1 MKEHSWMKMVGV
13 CVIISIIVGMIG
25 GALTNEYFIGYVFS
39 NFIDQQKENSPIV
52 KKVIEE
58 RTFVEESLIKDAFDK
73 GIPSVV
79 TFYKTEAMGKNSTR
93 EQTLSS
99 GFFIT
104 TDGIMAICK
113 SAVANQKTWY
123 IKANDE
129 VVYKST
135 VDYIDPVLDLAFL
148 KIERNEATPYF
159 KAADFSEN
167 PLSLSQKVLV
177 LGIDA
182 AFNQH
187 VKSGI
192 VSYTGPE
199 KLYNEY
205 DEIDF
210 DIDNSLNCG
219 PVINLGG
226 EVQGMA
232 LMQNKTGTTFVIPVE
247 YINEKFLSLTK

>member
-1 MKEHSWMKMVGV
+1 MKEHSWMKIVGI
-13 CVIISIIVGMIG
+13 CITISIIVGMIG

-52 KKVIEE
+52 KKIIEE
-58 RTFVEESLIKDAFDK
+58 RTFVEESLVKDAFDK
-73 GIPSVV
+73 GIPSVIAL
-79 TFYKTEAMGKNSTR
+79 YSTEAQGKNSTR
-93 EQTLSS
+93 EQTLAA

-104 TDGIMAICK
+104 TDGLIATCK
-113 SAVANQKTWY
+113 SSVANQKIWFV
-123 IKANDE
+123 KANDE

-135 VDYIDPVLDLAFL
+135 VDYIDPVMDLAFL
-148 KIERNEATPYF
+148 KIERIELTPYF
-159 KAADFSEN
+159 KASDFSEN
-167 PLSLSQKVLV
+167 TSSLSQKVLV

-192 VSYTGPE
+192 VSYIGPE
-199 KLYNEY
+199 KVINEY

-219 PVINLGG
+219 PVVNLGG

-232 LMQNKTGTTFVIPVE
+232 IKQNKTGTTFVIPVE
-247 YINEKFLSLTK
+247 YINEKFLNYNK